1 MAEYDDGNVFAKILR
16 GEIPCDRVLETEH
29 ALAFRDVNPQ
39 RPVHVLVIPKGKYVT
54 MGDFAANASAEERS
68 DLVEAVGKVIEELG
82 LEEGGYRLIA
92 NSGRDG
98 RQEVPHLH
106 WHVVAGADAGPM
118 MVAMKPSSTE

>member
-1 MAEYDDGNVFAKILR
+1 MADYDDNNVFAKILR
-16 GEIPCDRVLETEH
+16 GEIPCDKVLETEH

-54 MGDFAANASAEERS
+54 MGDFAASASAEERA
-68 DLVEAVGKVIEELG
+68 DLVAAVGKVIEELG

-118 MVAMKPSSTE
+118 LK